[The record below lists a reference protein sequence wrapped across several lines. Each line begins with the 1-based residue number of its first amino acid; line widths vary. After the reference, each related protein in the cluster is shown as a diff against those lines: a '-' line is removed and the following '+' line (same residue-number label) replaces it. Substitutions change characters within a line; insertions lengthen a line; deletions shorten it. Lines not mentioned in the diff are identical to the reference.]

1 MHPHRRAGEEAT
13 LPKKREA
20 EASLTNRERRS
31 YFALSSSFDL
41 QVPVLSTGGATCA
54 PSESPA
60 RQSGLLGSSVMSV
73 ALPAPVVALS
83 TSPPPLRCEDP
94 ELLGAPELS

>member
-1 MHPHRRAGEEAT
+1 MASACEEAT

-20 EASLTNRERRS
+20 EASLFCENAVS
-31 YFALSSSFDL
+31 YFALSSSFDFK
-41 QVPVLSTGGATCA
+41 VPVLSTGGATCA
-54 PSESPA
+54 PSKSPA
-60 RQSGLLGSSVMSV
+60 RQTGFLMESLIVMSV

-83 TSPPPLRCEDP
+83 ASPPPLRCDDP